1 MAGEDTPERSR
12 LAHPLVLIVLDGWGC
27 APPGPSNAL
36 TVAQTPTMDRLWKT
50 CPHTTVE
57 ASGAAVGLPAG
68 QIGNSEVGHIN
79 IGAGYTVLQDLPRID
94 YEIENGRFF
103 ENRALVGAVE
113 YVRMARGRLPRHP
126 AARPIALH
134 LMGLYSDGGVH
145 SHAGHCLALVE
156 LARRHEV
163 TDVQIHTFLDGR
175 DVPPR
180 QALEDLERLEEALA
194 GQGSARVATVIG
206 RYYAMD
212 RDRRWDRTAAAY
224 LALVLGK
231 GERADSATEAV
242 RRAYAQD
249 VGDEFVRP
257 TIIGDPAAGRI
268 HDDDAVI
275 FFNFRAD
282 RARQLTRAF
291 VAPDFDA
298 FERPSWPHPLYF
310 VTFARYEDDMPVTAV
325 AFPPTLVE
333 APLAKVMAD
342 AGLRQ
347 LHVAETEK
355 YAHVTYFLNG
365 GWETPFEG
373 EDRALVAS
381 PKVAT
386 YDLQPEMSAQGV
398 AERAAAGIRDGYD
411 FVAVNFAN
419 PDMVGHSGVMEA
431 AVRAAE
437 KVDQAVG
444 LVVSAA
450 LEAGGVA
457 IVTADHGNAEEM
469 IDPQTGEPKTAHT
482 TNPVP
487 VIVAGARGVEA
498 LRSGGRLSD
507 VAPTALELL
516 GLPPPPAMTAASLL
530 VPSLPS
536 SEAKGLPSSEAKGRE
551 PGREP

>member
-94 YEIENGRFF
+94 YEIGNGRFF

-126 AARPIALH
+126 AARPI
-134 LMGLYSDGGVH
+134 
-145 SHAGHCLALVE
+145 HCLALVE

-298 FERPSWPHPLYF
+298 FERPSWPHLLYF